1 MEKKSETKTEVKKNV
16 LDGINPFFSTT
27 GGLPVPYQTKD
38 TEDDKYIIERAM
50 VDVVEKT
57 GEGKQDFIVKQELQ
71 EISRVNRADYIN
83 SHRGDVGILNIL
95 KKVQL
100 TGDATLLNQRQV
112 ELGYADITQL
122 PKDKME
128 AMDAVQEGVAAFD
141 DLPETIKGKMSMAQF
156 AQQGNAEFDAL
167 VDAVVKKVK
176 DAQDSQEK
184 KGEGE

>member
-1 MEKKSETKTEVKKNV
+1 MEKTRPVKKNV
-16 LDGINPFFSTT
+16 LDGINPFFPTT
-27 GGLPVPYQTKD
+27 EGLPVPFVTKD
-38 TEDDKYIIERAM
+38 TEDDKYIIERAL

-57 GEGKQDFIVKQELQ
+57 GEGKNDFIVKQELQ

-83 SHRGDVGILNIL
+83 SHREDVGILNII

-112 ELGYADITQL
+112 EAGFADITGM

-128 AMDAVQEGVAAFD
+128 AMDVVQEGVAAFD
-141 DLPETIKGKMSMAQF
+141 NLPNEIKGKMSMAQF

-167 VDAVVKKVK
+167 VEAVVKKVK
-176 DAQDSQEK
+176 DTQDSQK
-184 KGEGE
+184 KEGES